1 MLTDEEV
8 SLPTTLS
15 TFELRLLEPTKIR
28 LFLASGVTRMTEGE
42 ERSWIKVSPARAFP
56 LSDPDHYI
64 GLLDG
69 AGKDIGMIYDPAL
82 LDADSRSLL
91 AKDLE
96 RRYFVPQIERVLYV
110 KEEFGTIYWTVETDK
125 GESDIVVR
133 NLRDNLQEL
142 SPTRVIITDIHG
154 NRYEFNNLQ
163 RFDAKTQSL
172 ILRNL

>member
-1 MLTDEEV
+1 MSDSEELN
-8 SLPTTLS
+8 LPTS
-15 TFELRLLEPTKIR
+15 PSSFELRLLAPTKIR
-28 LFLASGVTRMTEGE
+28 IFQAAGVTRMTEGE
-42 ERSWIKVSPARAFP
+42 ERSWVKVSPARAFP

-82 LDADSRSLL
+82 LDTESRQLL
-91 AKDLE
+91 VKDLE
-96 RRYFVPQIERVLYV
+96 RRYFVPQVERVLYV

-125 GESDIVVR
+125 GESEIIVR

-154 NRYEFNNLQ
+154 NRYEFQNVQ
-163 RFDAKTQSL
+163 RFDNKTQSL

>member
-1 MLTDEEV
+1 MPVSEELN
-8 SLPTTLS
+8 LPIATS
-15 TFELRLLEPTKIR
+15 SFELRLLEPAKIR
-28 LFLASGVTRMTEGE
+28 LFQAAGVTRMTEGE
-42 ERSWIKVSPARAFP
+42 ERSWVKASPARAFP

-82 LDADSRSLL
+82 LDPESRQLL

-125 GESDIVVR
+125 GESEIIVR

-154 NRYEFNNLQ
+154 NRYEFQNVQ
-163 RFDAKTQSL
+163 RFDSKTQSL

>member
-1 MLTDEEV
+1 MSLSEETIA
-8 SLPTTLS
+8 LPVAPS
-15 TFELRLLEPTKIR
+15 SFELRLLDPKQIKVFTVT
-28 LFLASGVTRMTEGE
+28 GVTRMTESD
-42 ERSWIKVSPARAFP
+42 RSWIKVSSARAFP

-64 GLLDG
+64 GLLDIN
-69 AGKDIGMIYDPAL
+69 GKDVGMIYDPAL
-82 LDADSRSLL
+82 LDSESR
-91 AKDLE
+91 ATVTKDLE
-96 RRYFVPQIERVLYV
+96 RRYFVPTVERILHV

-125 GESDIVVR
+125 GEIDIIVR

-163 RFDAKTQSL
+163 RFDNKTQSI

>member
-1 MLTDEEV
+1 M
-8 SLPTTLS
+8 
-15 TFELRLLEPTKIR
+15 
-28 LFLASGVTRMTEGE
+28 
-42 ERSWIKVSPARAFP
+42 KVSPARAFP

-69 AGKDIGMIYDPAL
+69 NGKDIGLIYDPAL
-82 LDADSRSLL
+82 LDADSRNVIE
-91 AKDLE
+91 KDLE
-96 RRYFVPQIERVLYV
+96 RRYFVPQVERVLYT

-142 SPTRVIITDIHG
+142 SPTRVTITDIHG
-154 NRYEFNNLQ
+154 NRYEFNNFQ
-163 RFDAKTQSL
+163 RFDTKTQSL

>member
-1 MLTDEEV
+1 MLTDEDV
-8 SLPTTLS
+8 TLPATPS
-15 TFELRLLEPTKIR
+15 SFDLRMLEPSKIR
-28 LFLASGVTRMTEGE
+28 LFQASGVTRMTEGE
-42 ERSWIKVSPARAFP
+42 ERSWVKVSPARAFP

-69 AGKDIGMIYDPAL
+69 AGKDIGLIYDPAL
-82 LDADSRSLL
+82 LDSESRNII

-96 RRYFVPQIERVLYV
+96 RRYFVPQVDRVLYV

-154 NRYEFNNLQ
+154 NRYEFNNFQ
-163 RFDAKTQSL
+163 RFDSKTQSL

>member
-1 MLTDEEV
+1 MPVSEEV
-8 SLPTTLS
+8 NLPAS
-15 TFELRLLEPTKIR
+15 PSSFELRLLEPAKIR
-28 LFLASGVTRMTEGE
+28 LFQAAGVTRMTEGE
-42 ERSWIKVSPARAFP
+42 ERSWVKVSPARAFP

-82 LDADSRSLL
+82 LDAESRQLL

-125 GESDIVVR
+125 GESEIIVR

-154 NRYEFNNLQ
+154 NRYEFQNVQ
-163 RFDAKTQSL
+163 RFDSKTQSL